1 MDRARYPTSRK
12 LRRFLRRPGPAPG
25 GPASTFRRGFMSTF
39 TLDVVGRGLSA
50 VATIVFIRTLDVS
63 SFAYLVLFLNIGQF
77 AGSALT
83 GGVRMRYMRTE
94 AERVSRGHEGHT
106 GFALAMG
113 TSLLL
118 VLVVGVFA
126 LLGVTLVDSGGSQA
140 ERWLFVAL
148 TVAYT
153 AGNAAIEMGIFHYQA
168 HLKFVRAGVVGI
180 ARSVAVIAIAIAAA
194 FGLTESGPLTAALVT
209 AAVFLVA
216 AVVCGPLV
224 LRTLSKPT
232 TAFFRGE
239 FGRESAWLTVYYL
252 GSAGFAY
259 ADIFIVAG
267 FLDDAA
273 VSSYGAAL
281 RYIAIV
287 LGPMPALIAVMR
299 VRTSQRDLV
308 DSGHAQADLLGSWM
322 KRSFLPV
329 TLVIGAAALAA
340 PFLIPLLDGGRYPD
354 SIPVFQAMLLPALVN
369 YLTVPG
375 PNLLMTQKRYRLLA
389 SIYAVAL
396 VVQLIAAGGIAIV
409 SGVVAV
415 AVVASVVGAMEAGSV
430 AFIASRLARRHPD
443 MLEATP

>member
-12 LRRFLRRPGPAPG
+12 ARRFLRRGGAPSG
-25 GPASTFRRGFMSTF
+25 GPASIFRRGFMSTF
-39 TLDVVGRGLSA
+39 TLDVLGRGLSA
-50 VATIVFIRTLDVS
+50 LATIVFIRALDVS

-83 GGVRMRYMRTE
+83 GGIRMRYMRTE
-94 AERVSRGHEGHT
+94 AERVSRGHEGET
-106 GFALAMG
+106 GFALAML
-113 TSLLL
+113 TSLL
-118 VLVVGVFA
+118 VVVAVGAVA

-153 AGNAAIEMGIFHYQA
+153 AGNAAVEMGIFHYQA
-168 HLKFVRAGVVGI
+168 HLRFVRAGVVGI
-180 ARSVAVIAIAIAAA
+180 ARSVAIIVVAIVAA
-194 FGLTESGPLTAALVT
+194 FGITESGPVTAALVT
-209 AAVFLVA
+209 ATVFVVA

-224 LRTLSKPT
+224 VRTLSVPSLDH
-232 TAFFRGE
+232 FRGE

-308 DSGHAQADLLGSWM
+308 DSSHAQADLLGSWM
-322 KRSFLPV
+322 RRSLVPV
-329 TLVIGAAALAA
+329 TLVIGAAALVA
-340 PFLIPLLDGGRYPD
+340 PFAIPLLDGGRYPD
-354 SIPVFQAMLLPALVN
+354 SIPIFQVMLLPALVN

-389 SIYAVAL
+389 GIYAVAL
-396 VVQLIAAGGIAIV
+396 VVQLIAAGGIATV
-409 SGVVAV
+409 AGVVSVAAV
-415 AVVASVVGAMEAGSV
+415 ASTVGAIEAGIV
-430 AFIASRLARRHPD
+430 AYLASRLARRNPD
-443 MLEATP
+443 LLRTAT